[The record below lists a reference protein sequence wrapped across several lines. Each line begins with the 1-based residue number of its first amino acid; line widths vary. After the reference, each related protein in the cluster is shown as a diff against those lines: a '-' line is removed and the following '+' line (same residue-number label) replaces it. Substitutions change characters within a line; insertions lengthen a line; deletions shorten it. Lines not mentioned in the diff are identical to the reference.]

1 MNFLSAQTRC
11 LAMLALFVTSAWT
24 HAQAPADTPASLQR
38 AEMKKL
44 DFLVGEW
51 KGESSIVI
59 GTEKRRSNV
68 SEKIEKR
75 LNGLALII
83 EGVGSVKQP
92 DGGERI
98 VHHAL
103 AMVNY
108 DESTQ
113 KYRFMSQIDKGYF
126 TNADATI
133 EDGAFCWRLK
143 NAQMGDV
150 RYQIRLT
157 ADGKWSETGEYSR
170 DGKNWT
176 PFFECL
182 LTKVR

>member
-11 LAMLALFVTSAWT
+11 LAMLALFITSTWT
-24 HAQAPADTPASLQR
+24 HAQAPVDTPASLQR
-38 AEMKKL
+38 TEMKKL

-176 PFFECL
+176 PFFESL